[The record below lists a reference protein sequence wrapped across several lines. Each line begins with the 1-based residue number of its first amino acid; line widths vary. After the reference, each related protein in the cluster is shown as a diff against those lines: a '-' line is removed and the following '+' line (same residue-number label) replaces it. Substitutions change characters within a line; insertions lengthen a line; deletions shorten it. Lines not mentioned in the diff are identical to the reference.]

1 MYFFLFSFLH
11 RGDDFRKDYSNLAM
25 LCATFPSVPVVA
37 LTATASKK
45 DVSAI
50 KESLNLK
57 SPLEII
63 ANPNRSNIFY
73 EKVFRQG
80 EDVDFMK
87 ETLKPIVTQLK
98 EKTVTY
104 PLTVLYLPLKWCGFA
119 FKYFE
124 KNLGIEQYYP
134 STAEA
139 LPENRLFA
147 QFHAPQTKAMKDQIL
162 TELASPISKVRV
174 IFATV
179 AMGMGVDIPEIRRI
193 IHVGPPRSIRE
204 YFQETGRAG
213 RDEKPA
219 TATLYYNNVDIA
231 KNKPGMSDDIR
242 SYCHVESECL
252 RKFLLKCLDAGDVNS
267 NTVGHSCCSY
277 CKSTCR
283 CQDCLK
289 VM

>member
-1 MYFFLFSFLH
+1 
-11 RGDDFRKDYSNLAM
+11 M

-45 DVSAI
+45 DVSVI

-57 SPLEII
+57 SPLEVI

-80 EDVDFMK
+80 DDVDFMV

-98 EKTVTY
+98 EKTVLY

-119 FKYFE
+119 FKYFGN
-124 KNLGIEQYYP
+124 NLGTEQYYP

-162 TELASPISKVRV
+162 AELASPISKVRV

-179 AMGMGVDIPEIRRI
+179 AMGMGVNIPEIRHV

-213 RDEKPA
+213 RDGKPA

-242 SYCHVESECL
+242 SYCRLESECL
-252 RKFLLKCLDAGDVNS
+252 RKFLLKCLDAVDVSS

-283 CQDCLK
+283 CQDCLT